1 MFVED
6 NDAWDAVIPRADAFD
21 RPEES
26 ALFFGLRA
34 QSRFVSRMAG
44 SE

>member
-1 MFVED
+1 VRL
-6 NDAWDAVIPRADAFD
+6 AVIPRAEVFD

-26 ALFFGLRA
+26 ALFSEDLKEADSSLR
-34 QSRFVSRMAG
+34 